1 MSYWNRPFFPEWCSD
16 ALLDDS
22 KVYDTMV
29 RIVGS
34 FAGIAQAFKV
44 VADELGWTHIVSL
57 SDEETSS
64 LCWKQ
69 AKPVAEIFDNDRN
82 YSFTWL
88 RFGSNP
94 TDEEFDDILQQIR
107 SRTRGFYPRHSHV
120 NVISLSFICYKIS
133 CRIPKSVLRA
143 AVHTVCLNSFGN
155 RTSPSDNSNDR

>member
-69 AKPVAEIFDNDRN
+69 AKPVAEIFDSDRN

-94 TDEEFDDILQQIR
+94 TDEELDDILQQIR
-107 SRTRGFYPRHSHV
+107 SHTRGFYPRHSHV
-120 NVISLSFICYKIS
+120 NDISVSFS
-133 CRIPKSVLRA
+133 QL
-143 AVHTVCLNSFGN
+143 
-155 RTSPSDNSNDR
+155 